1 MKCIS
6 FILIILCLCYQTK
19 QQVVASTANIY
30 ALQTNTISTP
40 NKYVSIAK
48 AQQQGGYLGYDE
60 EAEIARDR
68 EWYKQQQELEAA
80 KVTSD
85 KSSKQG
91 GSIGFDREAANAEI
105 LKAIKERDAKRQA
118 DKVEQSVA
126 SGKSPQQGGSIGYGE
141 EFNTNA
147 LKFIKEREAKRQ
159 ADSQTNPLR
168 VAILTY
174 GTIGIVVLFII
185 ITVVTFCILYTRR
198 NKDNP
203 KHNKS

>member
-6 FILIILCLCYQTK
+6 FIVIILCLCYQTK

-30 ALQTNTISTP
+30 ALQTNTISTS

-48 AQQQGGYLGYDE
+48 AQQ
-60 EAEIARDR
+60 
-68 EWYKQQQELEAA
+68 
-80 KVTSD
+80 
-85 KSSKQG
+85 QG

-105 LKAIKERDAKRQA
+105 LKAIKEREAKRQA

-126 SGKSPQQGGSIGYGE
+126 SDKSSQQGGSIGYGE

-185 ITVVTFCILYTRR
+185 ITVVAFCILYTRR

-203 KHNKS
+203 KHYKS

>member
-48 AQQQGGYLGYDE
+48 AQQGGYLGYDE

-68 EWYKQQQELEAA
+68 EWYKQHQQELETA
-80 KVTSD
+80 
-85 KSSKQG
+85 
-91 GSIGFDREAANAEI
+91 
-105 LKAIKERDAKRQA
+105 
-118 DKVEQSVA
+118 KVEQAIA
-126 SGKSPQQGGSIGYGE
+126 SR
-141 EFNTNA
+141 N
-147 LKFIKEREAKRQ
+147 
-159 ADSQTNPLR
+159 
-168 VAILTY
+168 AILTY
-174 GTIGIVVLFII
+174 GSIGIVLLFII
-185 ITVVTFCILYTRR
+185 IAIAAFSILYVRR

-203 KHNKS
+203 KYRKP

>member
-60 EAEIARDR
+60 DAERARAR

-80 KVTSD
+80 KVTSG

-91 GSIGFDREAANAEI
+91 GIGKLPMLKYLKLLRRETLNVKLI
-105 LKAIKERDAKRQA
+105 AKPIPY
-118 DKVEQSVA
+118 EL
-126 SGKSPQQGGSIGYGE
+126 PY
-141 EFNTNA
+141 
-147 LKFIKEREAKRQ
+147 
-159 ADSQTNPLR
+159 
-168 VAILTY
+168 
-174 GTIGIVVLFII
+174 
-185 ITVVTFCILYTRR
+185 
-198 NKDNP
+198 
-203 KHNKS
+203 

>member
-60 EAEIARDR
+60 DAAR

-80 KVTSD
+80 KVTSG

-118 DKVEQSVA
+118 D
-126 SGKSPQQGGSIGYGE
+126 
-141 EFNTNA
+141 
-147 LKFIKEREAKRQ
+147 
-159 ADSQTNPLR
+159 SQTNPLR
-168 VAILTY
+168 VTILTY

-185 ITVVTFCILYTRR
+185 ITVVAFCILYTRR

-203 KHNKS
+203 KTL